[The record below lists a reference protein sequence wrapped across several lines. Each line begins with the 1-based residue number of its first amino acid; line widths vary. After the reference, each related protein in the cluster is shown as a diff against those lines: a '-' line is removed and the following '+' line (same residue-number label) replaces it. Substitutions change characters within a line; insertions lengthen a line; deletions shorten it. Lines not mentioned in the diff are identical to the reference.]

1 MHTSEL
7 QYGQVNNV
15 LMSFNTSNLPI
26 GRFSSFKFEKLDVH
40 SSNSNSSI
48 NKALDINLHEKTI
61 IVKIDWG
68 KYIMKQECEVFVLR
82 VKYNKKAVDSL
93 AFKFQVNFKKQN
105 ASTKVSISQTQVM
118 WNKNMYVDL
127 IVEPTHLQSEE
138 WKYMS
143 STRVVKILANSEF
156 KPIDGK
162 NEVQYNVLEKKKITL
177 KYEHSLPIMSPITK
191 NQSEKIVV
199 MIGTESFSFDVTI
212 VPNNSPSYRT
222 NLIRL
227 TPSYTIGCNELD
239 LWKLQIIDENP
250 YAALSINDVI
260 TDSDKLMIKA
270 LNEHEWL
277 ISLKSVKMLKK
288 LPPSNILAN
297 VEVQAS
303 RTSSKTIG
311 LILSTIPKDDA
322 HYVNIKEGNCL
333 QLNIQNEA
341 RSPIVVYRDNSSQQI
356 LLNLKNL
363 SHIVVE
369 DIIISSSNDNVQI
382 AEGCRH
388 IKTLKP
394 NQSIP
399 ISVRV
404 NSNLSVGSVSATIQ
418 AVGDYTKK
426 CSYDLHYEIKEKKHC
441 TLNVEIVKNSF
452 VETFAG
458 EEYTNHKVCEIMLTA
473 CVDENY
479 GTEGSL
485 PIVVS
490 DIKASQLFSIR
501 TNIAQIEPGT
511 NIKCD
516 LVLNG
521 TIGLGEEVNNF
532 NKLIS
537 FKYEHK

>member
-1 MHTSEL
+1 MHTFEL

-26 GRFSSFKFEKLDVH
+26 GLFSSFKSEKLKVT
-40 SSNSNSSI
+40 SSSSLI
-48 NKALDINLHEKTI
+48 NKALNVNLHDKTI
-61 IVKIDWG
+61 VVKIDWG
-68 KYIMKQECEVFVLR
+68 KYTMKQEREEFILN
-82 VKYNKKAVDSL
+82 VKYNKKTVDAL
-93 AFKFQVNFKKQN
+93 TVKFRVNFKKIN
-105 ASTKVSISQTQVM
+105 PSTKISIPQTQVM
-118 WNKNMYVDL
+118 WNKDMYVDL
-127 IVEPTHLQSEE
+127 IVEPTHSQLDK
-138 WKYMS
+138 WKYIS
-143 STRVVKILANSEF
+143 GTKVVTFPANSKF
-156 KPIDGK
+156 KPADGK
-162 NEVQYNVLEKKKITL
+162 NEVQFNVLEKKKITL
-177 KYEHSLPIMSPITK
+177 KYEHSQPIMPPITK
-191 NQSEKIVV
+191 NLSEKIVV
-199 MIGTESFSFDVTI
+199 MIGTESFSYDITL
-212 VPNNSPSYRT
+212 VPNNSPSYSI

-250 YAALSINDVI
+250 YAALSINDII
-260 TDSDKLMIKA
+260 TDSDKLKIKA

-288 LPPSNILAN
+288 LPSSDILAN
-297 VEVQAS
+297 VEIQAS
-303 RTSSKTIG
+303 RTSSKPIG
-311 LILSTIPKDDA
+311 LILSTSPKDDA

-333 QLNIQNEA
+333 QLNIQNEV

-369 DIIISSSNDNVQI
+369 DIIISSSNDNAQI

-404 NSNLSVGSVSATIQ
+404 NSNLPAGLKHAIIHV
-418 AVGDYTKK
+418 VGDYTKK
-426 CSYDLHYEIKEKKHC
+426 CSYELKYEVKEKKHC
-441 TLNVEIVKNSF
+441 SLNVEIVKDSF
-452 VETFAG
+452 AETFAE
-458 EEYTNHKVCEIMLTA
+458 EEYTNHKVCEIKLTA

-479 GTEGSL
+479 GNEGSL

-490 DIKASQLFSIR
+490 DIKVSQLFSIR
-501 TNIAQIEPGT
+501 TNIAQIEPGKT
-511 NIKCD
+511 IKCD

-521 TIGLGEEVNNF
+521 TIGHGEEVNDF
-532 NKLIS
+532 NKHIA
-537 FKYEHK
+537 FKYGHK

>member
-1 MHTSEL
+1 MHTFEL

-15 LMSFNTSNLPI
+15 LISFSTSNLPI
-26 GRFSSFKFEKLDVH
+26 GLFSSFKLEKLDVY
-40 SSNSNSSI
+40 SFNSFI
-48 NKALDINLHEKTI
+48 NKALHINLHEKTI

-68 KYIMKQECEVFVLR
+68 KYIMKQEREVFILH
-82 VKYNKKAVDSL
+82 VKYNNKAVDSL
-93 AFKFQVNFKKQN
+93 AFKFQVNFKKKN

-118 WNKNMYVDL
+118 WNKDMYVDL
-127 IVEPTHLQSEE
+127 IVEPTHLQSET

-143 STRVVKILANSEF
+143 STRVVKIPANSKF
-156 KPIDGK
+156 KPIDGQ
-162 NEVQYNVLEKKKITL
+162 NEVQFNVLEKKKITL

-191 NQSEKIVV
+191 NLSEKIVV
-199 MIGTESFSFDVTI
+199 MIGTESSSFDVTL
-212 VPNNSPSYRT
+212 VPNNSPSYRI

-260 TDSDKLMIKA
+260 TDSDKLKTKA

-277 ISLKSVKMLKK
+277 ISLKSVKMFKK
-288 LPPSNILAN
+288 LPSSSILAN

-303 RTSSKTIG
+303 RTSSKKIG
-311 LILSTIPKDDA
+311 LILSTIPNDDV
-322 HYVNIKEGNCL
+322 HYINIKEGNCL
-333 QLNIQNEA
+333 QFNVQNEA
-341 RSPIVVYRDNSSQQI
+341 RSPFAVYRDNSSQQI

-382 AEGCRH
+382 AESSRH
-388 IKTLKP
+388 IKALKP

-399 ISVRV
+399 ISVKL
-404 NSNLSVGSVSATIQ
+404 NSNLSVGLVRATIQ

-426 CSYDLHYEIKEKKHC
+426 CTYDLHYEIKEKKHC
-441 TLNVEIVKNSF
+441 TLNVEIVKNSI

-458 EEYTNHKVCEIMLTA
+458 EEYTNHKVCEIKLTA
-473 CVDENY
+473 CMDENY
-479 GTEGSL
+479 GSEGSL

-490 DIKASQLFSIR
+490 DIKVSQMFSIR
-501 TNIAQIEPGT
+501 TNIAHIEPGKT
-511 NIKCD
+511 IKCD

-521 TIGLGEEVNNF
+521 TIGHGEEVNDF
-532 NKLIS
+532 NNLIA

>member
-1 MHTSEL
+1 MQTSEL
-7 QYGQVNNV
+7 RYGQVNNV

-26 GRFSSFKFEKLDVH
+26 GLFSSFRSEKLEVT
-40 SSNSNSSI
+40 SSSSLI
-48 NKALDINLHEKTI
+48 NKALNVNLHDKTI
-61 IVKIDWG
+61 VVKINWG
-68 KYIMKQECEVFVLR
+68 KYTMKQEREEFILN
-82 VKYNKKAVDSL
+82 VKYNKRTVDAL
-93 AFKFQVNFKKQN
+93 TVKFRVNFKKIN
-105 ASTKVSISQTQVM
+105 PSTKISISQTQVM
-118 WNKNMYVDL
+118 WNKDMYVDL
-127 IVEPTHLQSEE
+127 IIEPTHSQSEK
-138 WKYMS
+138 WKFLPD
-143 STRVVKILANSEF
+143 TKVVKFLVGSKF
-156 KPIDGK
+156 KPVDGK
-162 NEVQYNVLEKKKITL
+162 NEVQFNVLEKKKITL

-191 NQSEKIVV
+191 NLNEKIVV
-199 MIGTESFSFDVTI
+199 MIGAESSSFDVTL
-212 VPNNSPSYRT
+212 VPNNSPSYRI

-227 TPSYTIGCNELD
+227 APSYTIGCNELD

-260 TDSDKLMIKA
+260 TYSDKLKIKV

-277 ISLKSVKMLKK
+277 ISLKSVKMFKK
-288 LPPSNILAN
+288 LPSSNIFAN
-297 VEVQAS
+297 IEVQAS
-303 RTSSKTIG
+303 KTSSKTIG
-311 LILSTIPKDDA
+311 LILSTSPNDDV

-333 QLNIQNEA
+333 QLNIQNET

-404 NSNLSVGSVSATIQ
+404 NSNLSAGEVCATIQ
-418 AVGDYTKK
+418 VVGDYTKK
-426 CSYDLHYEIKEKKHC
+426 CSYELNCEIKEKKHC
-441 TLNVEIVKNSF
+441 TLNVEIEKDSF
-452 VETFAG
+452 VETFAR
-458 EEYTNHKVCEIMLTA
+458 EEYINHKVCEIKLTA

-479 GTEGSL
+479 GIEGSL

-490 DIKASQLFSIR
+490 DIKVSQMFSIR
-501 TNIAQIEPGT
+501 TNIAHIEPGKT
-511 NIKCD
+511 IKCD

-521 TIGLGEEVNNF
+521 TIGHGEEANDF
-532 NKLIS
+532 NKLIA

>member
-1 MHTSEL
+1 MNTFEL

-15 LMSFNTSNLPI
+15 LMSFNTSNLPV
-26 GRFSSFKFEKLDVH
+26 GLFSSFKREKLEVY
-40 SSNSNSSI
+40 SSNRFI
-48 NKALDINLHEKTI
+48 NNALDVNLHEKTI

-68 KYIMKQECEVFVLR
+68 KYIMKQEREVFILN
-82 VKYNKKAVDSL
+82 VKYNNRAVDSL
-93 AFKFQVNFKKQN
+93 AFKFQVNFKKKN
-105 ASTKVSISQTQVM
+105 ASTKLSISQTQVL
-118 WNKNMYVDL
+118 WNKDMYVDL
-127 IVEPTHLQSEE
+127 IIEPTHSQSEK
-138 WKYMS
+138 WKFLS
-143 STRVVKILANSEF
+143 GTKVVKFPLGSKF
-156 KPIDGK
+156 KPVDGE
-162 NEVQYNVLEKKKITL
+162 NEVHFNVLEKQKITL
-177 KYEHSLPIMSPITK
+177 KYEHSLPIMPPITK
-191 NQSEKIVV
+191 DLSEKIIV
-199 MIGTESFSFDVTI
+199 MIGSESSSFDVTL
-212 VPNNSPSYRT
+212 VPNNSPSYRI
-222 NLIRL
+222 NVIRL

-250 YAALSINDVI
+250 YAFLSINDVI
-260 TDSDKLMIKA
+260 TDSDKLKIKA

-277 ISLKSVKMLKK
+277 ISLKSVKMFKK
-288 LPPSNILAN
+288 LPSSSILAN

-303 RTSSKTIG
+303 RTSSKKIG
-311 LILSTIPKDDA
+311 LILSTIPNDDV
-322 HYVNIKEGNCL
+322 HYINIKEENCL
-333 QLNIQNEA
+333 QFNVQNEA
-341 RSPIVVYRDNSSQQI
+341 RSPFVVYRDNSSQQI

-363 SHIVVE
+363 SHTVVE

-382 AEGCRH
+382 AESSRH

-394 NQSIP
+394 NHSIP
-399 ISVRV
+399 VSVKL
-404 NSNLSVGSVSATIQ
+404 NSNLSVGLVRATIQ

-473 CVDENY
+473 CMDENY
-479 GTEGSL
+479 GTVGSL

-501 TNIAQIEPGT
+501 TNIAQIEPGKT
-511 NIKCD
+511 LKCD

-521 TIGLGEEVNNF
+521 TIGHGEEVNDF
-532 NKLIS
+532 NKLIA

>member
-1 MHTSEL
+1 MHTFEL

-26 GRFSSFKFEKLDVH
+26 GLFSNFKLEKLDVY
-40 SSNSNSSI
+40 SSNSFI

-68 KYIMKQECEVFVLR
+68 KYIMKQEREEFILN
-82 VKYNKKAVDSL
+82 VKYNKKTVDAL
-93 AFKFQVNFKKQN
+93 TVKFRVNFKKKN

-118 WNKNMYVDL
+118 WNKDMYVDL
-127 IVEPTHLQSEE
+127 IVEPTHLQSEK

-143 STRVVKILANSEF
+143 STRFVKIPANSKF

-162 NEVQYNVLEKKKITL
+162 NEVQFNVLEKKKITL
-177 KYEHSLPIMSPITK
+177 KYEHSQPIMPPITK
-191 NQSEKIVV
+191 NLSEKIVV
-199 MIGTESFSFDVTI
+199 MIGTESSSFDVTL
-212 VPNNSPSYRT
+212 VPNNSPSYRI
-222 NLIRL
+222 NVIRL
-227 TPSYTIGCNELD
+227 TPSYTMGCNELD

-250 YAALSINDVI
+250 YAVLSINDVI
-260 TDSDKLMIKA
+260 TDSDKLKIKA

-277 ISLKSVKMLKK
+277 ISLKSAKIFKS
-288 LPPSNILAN
+288 LPSSSIFAN
-297 VEVQAS
+297 VKVKTS
-303 RTSSKTIG
+303 PTSSKDIF
-311 LILSTIPKDDA
+311 LILSAYHNDSSN
-322 HYVNIKEGNCL
+322 HWVNIKEENCL

-369 DIIISSSNDNVQI
+369 NIIVSSSNDNVQI
-382 AEGCRH
+382 AESSRH
-388 IKTLKP
+388 IKALEP

-399 ISVRV
+399 ISVNV
-404 NSNLSVGSVSATIQ
+404 NSNLSVGLVRATIQ
-418 AVGDYTKK
+418 VVGDYTKK
-426 CSYDLHYEIKEKKHC
+426 CTYELNYEIKEKKHC

-458 EEYTNHKVCEIMLTA
+458 EEYTDHKVCEIKLTA
-473 CVDENY
+473 YVDENY

-490 DIKASQLFSIR
+490 DIKVSQMFSIR
-501 TNIAQIEPGT
+501 TNIAQIEPGKT
-511 NIKCD
+511 IKCD

-521 TIGLGEEVNNF
+521 TIGHGEEVNDF
-532 NKLIS
+532 NNLIA